1 VRILQ
6 LHFSA
11 YDLFYPMLSFS
22 AAICRRIMVARPS
35 RGDHLLPL
43 FPTIINLPKMAQPR
57 GVTAKA
63 SARRLRH
70 VELIGIN

>member
-1 VRILQ
+1 
-6 LHFSA
+6 
-11 YDLFYPMLSFS
+11 MLSFS
-22 AAICRRIMVARPS
+22 VAICRRIMVVR
-35 RGDHLLPL
+35 HVKITV

-57 GVTAKA
+57 GVTANA